1 MKPKDV
7 YEINL
12 LKSKGVISPSNM
24 SNSSYEKSNKKFQGI
39 FHGSVFS
46 DLNKNNKGSLLG

>member
-24 SNSSYEKSNKKFQGI
+24 SNSSYEKSNKKFWGI

-46 DLNKNNKGSLLG
+46 DLNKNNKGFLLG